1 MQNNQSPGR
10 TERITFLKSI
20 QSMAEDWRQLSDLE
34 KRDYKRKA
42 IDLHLSRREARRQIR
57 EETKENR
64 KREQLREKAYE
75 TFASMR
81 ISNDPTVNRTA

>member
-1 MQNNQSPGR
+1 
-10 TERITFLKSI
+10 
-20 QSMAEDWRQLSDLE
+20 MAEDWRQLSDLE